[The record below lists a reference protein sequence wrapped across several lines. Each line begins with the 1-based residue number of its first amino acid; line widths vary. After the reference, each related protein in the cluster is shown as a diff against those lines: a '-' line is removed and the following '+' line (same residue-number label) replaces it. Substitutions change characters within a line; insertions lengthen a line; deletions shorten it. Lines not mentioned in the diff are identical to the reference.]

1 MVFSSVVFLSAFL
14 PAALGLSWLLRQ
26 HLKAQNGLLL
36 ALSLAFYAWG
46 EGRYVAL
53 LALSAFG
60 NAWLGRKAY
69 EGKRWPGV
77 AAAVLNV
84 GVLAYFKYAGPLMKA
99 LGSGWTGPALPLG
112 ISFFTFQGLAYV
124 LDAGR
129 RETPPGTLL
138 EGSLS
143 ICLFPQLVAGP
154 IVRWRE
160 IAPAMAKRE
169 ITWDG
174 MARGFRRLIA
184 GLSKKVLL
192 ADTLGKVADAAF
204 TCPDPQRGAGLAWLG
219 AAAFCLQL
227 YLDFSGY
234 SDMAVGLGRMLGFSF
249 PENFDHPF
257 RSASL
262 REFWRQWHISLGRWF
277 RDQVYIPLG
286 GSRAG
291 AGRTALNLLLVFA
304 LTGLWHGAGLTFLLW
319 GLWNG
324 LLVVLERSN
333 ALRFSAWPRAAA
345 RLATLLA
352 VLLGFIL
359 FRADSLAA
367 AGTYFLSLF
376 GSASGAAL
384 LLALT
389 PDAVLALLAA
399 VPVILGFRRRVPET
413 VLNAACLALLAL
425 CLLRL
430 TASGYHPF
438 LYFRF

>member
-1 MVFSSVVFLSAFL
+1 MESKMVFSSVVFLSAFL
-14 PAALGLSWLLRQ
+14 PAALGLSWLLRR

-184 GLSKKVLL
+184 GLS
-192 ADTLGKVADAAF
+192 
-204 TCPDPQRGAGLAWLG
+204 
-219 AAAFCLQL
+219 
-227 YLDFSGY
+227 
-234 SDMAVGLGRMLGFSF
+234 
-249 PENFDHPF
+249 
-257 RSASL
+257 
-262 REFWRQWHISLGRWF
+262 
-277 RDQVYIPLG
+277 
-286 GSRAG
+286 
-291 AGRTALNLLLVFA
+291 
-304 LTGLWHGAGLTFLLW
+304 
-319 GLWNG
+319 
-324 LLVVLERSN
+324 
-333 ALRFSAWPRAAA
+333 
-345 RLATLLA
+345 
-352 VLLGFIL
+352 
-359 FRADSLAA
+359 
-367 AGTYFLSLF
+367 
-376 GSASGAAL
+376 
-384 LLALT
+384 
-389 PDAVLALLAA
+389 
-399 VPVILGFRRRVPET
+399 
-413 VLNAACLALLAL
+413 
-425 CLLRL
+425 
-430 TASGYHPF
+430 
-438 LYFRF
+438 